1 MAGVEFVPLENDV
14 FPPSSTMRTLACW
27 RDLCNLLHTKESLWE
42 LEIHNSDLDD
52 MSERIL

>member
-52 MSERIL
+52 VSERIL